1 MEKKFMEHIDEIF
14 EGLYG
19 SSISKYDENKL
30 YSDIY
35 SYEVEEMAKD
45 FNNYL
50 EYMDKL
56 QLESTI
62 EEIVAFIIYLEYL
75 HIGNEKLTEENLNW
89 NGLYDIISKLIYSL
103 YN

>member
-1 MEKKFMEHIDEIF
+1 MEHIDEIF
-14 EGLYG
+14 ECLYG

-56 QLESTI
+56 LESTI

-75 HIGNEKLTEENLNW
+75 HIGNEKLTEENLDW
-89 NGLYDIISKLIYSL
+89 NGLYNIISKLIYSL